1 MARHR
6 AVIIGAG
13 RIGAG
18 WNWLDD
24 AHTHAGAY
32 LALKDRVELVGFVE
46 PIHERAYAAS
56 QKWGLDWRGT
66 ISEAVDMWMPDI
78 VSICTKDDDH
88 AKTFIEV
95 LKAYEPCQE
104 MLKGIWVEKPFYL
117 GNDGEL
123 PIPIQV
129 NYQRR
134 ADPLHRTL
142 AVAKVLNKRLVVYGK
157 DDETTRCH
165 FRDLSRFWEV
175 PLDYR
180 PFQGPCAY
188 VLETNG
194 APLWFDN
201 GGIDSG
207 KCFKLMLGN
216 LLDAV
221 EGKADLWSPPYV
233 ESK

>member
-1 MARHR
+1 MGGGVVKHR

-18 WNWLDD
+18 WNWHDD
-24 AHTHAGAY
+24 SHTHAGAY

-46 PIHERAYAAS
+46 PWMDRADAATK
-56 QKWGLDWRGT
+56 KWGVPQVFMNQLG
-66 ISEAVDMWMPDI
+66 ELNVNI
-78 VSICTKDDDH
+78 VSVCVH
-88 AKTFIEV
+88 PEQRAEV
-95 LKAYEPCQE
+95 LKSLQWREDLDGSVA
-104 MLKGIWVEKPFYL
+104 GIWCEKPWVW
-117 GNDGEL
+117 DGKFRGRV
-123 PIPIQV
+123 QV

-134 ADPLHRTL
+134 ADQLHQSL
-142 AVAKVLNKRLVVYGK
+142 AIANVLNRRLVVYGK

-165 FRDLSRFWEV
+165 FRDLARWWKV
-175 PLDYR
+175 PLEYR

-188 VLETNG
+188 ILETDG
-194 APLWFDN
+194 APFWFDA
-201 GGIDSG
+201 GGVDSG
-207 KCFKLMLGN
+207 KCFKAMLGN